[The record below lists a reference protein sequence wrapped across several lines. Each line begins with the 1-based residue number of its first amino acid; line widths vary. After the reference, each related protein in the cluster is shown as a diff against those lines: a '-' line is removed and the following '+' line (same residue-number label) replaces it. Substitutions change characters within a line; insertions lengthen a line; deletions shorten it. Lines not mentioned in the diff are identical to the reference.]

1 MWLIYIVIYNNNAC
15 KIDDDDD
22 DDADCILYEVIKIKL
37 KQTFIIGFVYSY

>member
-15 KIDDDDD
+15 KND

>member
-15 KIDDDDD
+15 KIDDD
-22 DDADCILYEVIKIKL
+22 DCILYEVIKIKL